1 MVDIFNKNGSPQK
14 KRFKKR
20 LYRSYNTD
28 GEQLDNTKGTLG
40 EQLDNTKG
48 TLGEQLDIDK
58 VLSYIESLGGK
69 QLKILF
75 YIISN
80 LESEKSNKT
89 INIQSSHLC
98 DFVDVSKHSL
108 KVHIKRLVSKNIVCR
123 LKGKTSK
130 HGYIKFQIERPFLS
144 KIKSMVD
151 NKNLNSHVIYNSN
164 SITTNI
170 NKYKNPSDLLQPNDT
185 DKDKIIANLQK
196 QLELQNQR
204 LNHQSQS
211 TTPQLEKDRL
221 TDYINKKLN
230 NIDIQTNSESHA
242 DTQDDSEA
250 WTDIDFSS
258 LADYGFKKSHIK
270 QIINANTSLTPQ
282 EVQGSIEHYAWALEN
297 RREEMKGYAP
307 VSNPLR
313 GLMGVLK
320 KGNAW
325 VEGSYKSPE
334 ELALELQIK
343 NKRMQLERQQAKKDE
358 LFNIEFEIWYTKLTP
373 EDIAKIEATNGFKSL
388 PIATFN
394 KKMSSEMYRGMMRR
408 HYQENILNR

>member
-1 MVDIFNKNGSPQK
+1 
-14 KRFKKR
+14 
-20 LYRSYNTD
+20 
-28 GEQLDNTKGTLG
+28 
-40 EQLDNTKG
+40 
-48 TLGEQLDIDK
+48 
-58 VLSYIESLGGK
+58 
-69 QLKILF
+69 
-75 YIISN
+75 
-80 LESEKSNKT
+80 
-89 INIQSSHLC
+89 
-98 DFVDVSKHSL
+98 
-108 KVHIKRLVSKNIVCR
+108 
-123 LKGKTSK
+123 
-130 HGYIKFQIERPFLS
+130 
-144 KIKSMVD
+144 MVD

>member
-28 GEQLDNTKGTLG
+28 G

-270 QIINANTSLTPQ
+270 QIINASTSLTPQ
-282 EVQGSIEHYAWALEN
+282 EVQDSIEHYAWALEN

-307 VSNPLR
+307 NSNPLR

-373 EDIAKIEATNGFKSL
+373 EDIAKIETTNGFKSL

-394 KKMSSEMYRGMMRR
+394 KKMSSSMYRSLMQGYFRDKIISN
-408 HYQENILNR
+408 YSAK